1 MLGLLV
7 WLQAFSATGLKGL
20 KARERAVLER
30 LIQEDSTGK
39 RVDSFLVELGFWQAS
54 RAKGHIGP
62 RYRLAKLVV
71 EGDSEAVR
79 LLGRHFQRSWEG
91 EILRTGTLEGLSEE
105 TLQELGRAGYLYASA
120 EWRGI
125 ECDTAGRCTGYLRIF
140 SGERVILDTIFIR
153 GRWPAP
159 VSAFYRVTGLW
170 PRRPLARDAWEKLPG
185 RLARSSYAV
194 VVDTP
199 RLWLF
204 PGLAWAEVRVR
215 PQQNNRIEGALGLAS
230 DPLRPGKIQLV
241 GDFKAQLS
249 SPLRLGENLQVAYS
263 QLVGG
268 SQRLRLRV
276 ELPYLFRG
284 LVGLEGY
291 FNLLRQDT
299 SFLLR
304 EGWFQVSYRLTSR
317 HTLLAGFGA
326 TTSRLLST
334 VPYRQ
339 RVWPPPPNLDYRR
352 RSVRLGWRLDSR
364 DNPLSP
370 STGWFVEITG
380 TRGSRGYLPNPGLP
394 ALDYSRLPRA
404 GPVQELQLLIGR
416 YWPVGRR
423 LTLWSQGFAYRYWV
437 DSFFENELR
446 RAGGPADLR
455 GFPENSL
462 PTYEIGQFTL
472 ELRLRMGEADYLALF
487 GEGGVVGLYPANQKG
502 FQTVGFALQAQLN
515 VGVLRLTFAMG
526 RLLPAPF
533 EPRRTLV
540 ALEWL
545 SRF

>member
-7 WLQAFSATGLKGL
+7 WLQVFSAAELRELKP
-20 KARERAVLER
+20 RERAALDR
-30 LIQEDSTGK
+30 LLQKDSQGK
-39 RVDSFLVELGFWQAS
+39 EVDSFLVGLGFW
-54 RAKGHIGP
+54 RACRTKGYIGP
-62 RYRLAKLVV
+62 RYRLVKLVV
-71 EGDSEAVR
+71 EGDSEAMA
-79 LLGRHFQRSWEG
+79 LLGRRFQRPWEG
-91 EILRTGTLEGLSEE
+91 EILRTGSLEEVSEE
-105 TLQELGRAGYLYASA
+105 ALQELGRAGYLYASA
-120 EWRGI
+120 EWRQI
-125 ECDTAGRCTGYLRIF
+125 ECDTAGRCRGYLRVF
-140 SGERVILDTIFIR
+140 SGERVILDTVFIR

-159 VSAFYRVTGLW
+159 VAVFYRVTGLW
-170 PRRPLARDAWEKLPG
+170 PGRPLSREAWEKLPD

-204 PGLAWAEVRVR
+204 PGLAWAEIRVK
-215 PQQNNRIEGALGLAS
+215 PQQHNRIEGALGLVS
-230 DPLRPGKIQLV
+230 DPLRPGKIQVV

-249 SPLRLGENLQVAYS
+249 SPLRLGENLQLSYS

-276 ELPYLFRG
+276 DVPYVFRG
-284 LVGLEGY
+284 LVGWEGY

-304 EGWFQVSYRLTSR
+304 EGWFQALYRLTSR

-334 VPYRQ
+334 TLYRQ

-370 STGWFVEITG
+370 STGWFVEVIG

-404 GPVQELQLLIGR
+404 GSVQEGQLIVGR
-416 YWPVGRR
+416 YWSIGRR

-446 RAGGPADLR
+446 RSGGPADLR

-462 PTYEIGQFTL
+462 PTYGIGQVTL
-472 ELRLRMGEADYLALF
+472 ELRLRMGEVDYLALF
-487 GEGGVVGLYPANQKG
+487 GEGGVVGLYPANQKV
-502 FQTVGFALQAQLN
+502 FQAIGFALQAQLSI
-515 VGVLRLTFAMG
+515 GVLRLTFAMG

>member
-1 MLGLLV
+1 MLSLLV
-7 WLQAFSATGLKGL
+7 WLQTFSTAELRALTP
-20 KARERAVLER
+20 RERTALNQITR
-30 LIQEDSTGK
+30 KDSTG
-39 RVDSFLVELGFWQAS
+39 RLIDSFLVDLGFWGASQA
-54 RAKGHIGP
+54 RGHVGP
-62 RYRLAKLVV
+62 RYRIAKLVV
-71 EGDSEAVR
+71 NGDSGAVR
-79 LLGRHFQRSWEG
+79 LMGRRFWREWQGEVLRSS
-91 EILRTGTLEGLSEE
+91 TLDRLAEE
-105 TLQELGRAGYLYASA
+105 ALYEVGRAGYLYAFA
-120 EWRGI
+120 EWDGI
-125 ECDTAGRCTGYLRIF
+125 ECDSAGRCVCSLRVIL
-140 SGERVILDTIFIR
+140 GERVRLDTVFIR

-170 PRRPLARDAWEKLPG
+170 PGRPLSREAWERLPS
-185 RLARSSYAV
+185 RLARSPYAV
-194 VVDTP
+194 VADTP

-204 PGLAWAEVRVR
+204 PGLAWAEVWVR

-230 DPLRPGKIQLV
+230 DPLRPGKVQLV
-241 GDFKAQLS
+241 GDLKAQLS

-304 EGWFQVSYRLTSR
+304 EGWLQISYRLTAR
-317 HTLLAGFGA
+317 HTLFGRVGA

-334 VPYRQ
+334 TLYRH

-352 RSVRLGWRLDSR
+352 RSVKLGWRLDSR
-364 DNPLSP
+364 DDPLSP
-370 STGWFVEITG
+370 STGWFVEVAG
-380 TRGSRGYLPNPGLP
+380 TQGIRGYLPNPGLP
-394 ALDYSRLPRA
+394 ALDYSRLPPTA
-404 GPVQELQLLIGR
+404 SVQEAQLTVGR

-423 LTLWSQGFAYRYWV
+423 LTVWSQGFGYRYWV
-437 DSFFENELR
+437 DTFFENELR
-446 RAGGPADLR
+446 RLGGPADLR

-462 PTYEIGQFTL
+462 PTYEVGQLTL
-472 ELRLRMGEADYLALF
+472 ELRLRMGGADYLAVF
-487 GEGGVVGLYPANQKG
+487 GEGGLIGLYPPRQKS
-502 FQTVGFALQAQLN
+502 FQTVGMALQAQLN

-533 EPRRTLV
+533 EPRRTLI
-540 ALEWL
+540 AIEWL
-545 SRF
+545 SQF